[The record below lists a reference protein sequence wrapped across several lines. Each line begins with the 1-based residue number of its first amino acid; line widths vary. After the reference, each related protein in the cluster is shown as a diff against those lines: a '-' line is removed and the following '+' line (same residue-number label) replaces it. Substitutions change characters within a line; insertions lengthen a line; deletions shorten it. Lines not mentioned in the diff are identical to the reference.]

1 MPLFSCL
8 SVCQEAKLVLITFGG
23 QATDWRLQDEF
34 LPPGWVGVVTLGP
47 KETARK
53 LPSRFVGVA
62 QEEVRARLEKRK
74 A

>member
-1 MPLFSCL
+1 
-8 SVCQEAKLVLITFGG
+8 VLITFGG

-62 QEEVRARLEKRK
+62 QEEVR
-74 A
+74 